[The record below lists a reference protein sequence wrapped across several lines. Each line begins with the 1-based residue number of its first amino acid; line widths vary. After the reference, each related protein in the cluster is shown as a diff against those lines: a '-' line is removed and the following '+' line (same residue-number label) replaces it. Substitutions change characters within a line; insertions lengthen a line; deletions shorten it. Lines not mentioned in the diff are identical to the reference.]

1 MCVRVVSATP
11 PSIAI
16 EALVLGGPEVMR
28 VVLVRLRTLRYTT
41 GVAAEQTMASGK
53 SNEDFRRRRLS
64 LVDQDPANLAKAAAA
79 MQVSPAGTSKPK
91 ARRLSVS
98 PEMGQKSVVPVSF
111 NPELCG
117 TYSCHGIEPMGA
129 TGAKAKIN
137 QDRGCVVTPFAE
149 PEDESF
155 LQALFCVYDGHGAS
169 GDKASEFTM
178 RKVADLVE
186 QKLTAGIKEP
196 EALRTAFLETDA
208 LLKADR
214 TIDAELSGTTAV
226 AMLLR
231 QTGSKREAWLAWV
244 GDSRAV
250 WAQPQPSE
258 KSGYKAQ
265 NLTEDQKPDT
275 PAEMARI
282 KQAGG
287 FVSPPEEEWGGPAR
301 VWIDAEMTL
310 PGLAM
315 ARSIGDHLVKTVGVI
330 ADPEVRAGA
339 TSMACESLE
348 GRDVSRARRHDAPS
362 CAPS

>member
-1 MCVRVVSATP
+1 
-11 PSIAI
+11 
-16 EALVLGGPEVMR
+16 
-28 VVLVRLRTLRYTT
+28 
-41 GVAAEQTMASGK
+41 MASGK

-64 LVDQDPANLAKAAAA
+64 LVDQDPATLAKAAAA

-149 PEDESF
+149 PEDGSYV
-155 LQALFCVYDGHGAS
+155 QALFCVYDGHGAS

-226 AMLLR
+226 A
-231 QTGSKREAWLAWV
+231 A
-244 GDSRAV
+244 
-250 WAQPQPSE
+250 
-258 KSGYKAQ
+258 Y
-265 NLTEDQKPDT
+265 
-275 PAEMARI
+275 
-282 KQAGG
+282 
-287 FVSPPEEEWGGPAR
+287 PPERSPFR
-301 VWIDAEMTL
+301 DMIDGSPVSMRIRDET
-310 PGLAM
+310 P
-315 ARSIGDHLVKTVGVI
+315 
-330 ADPEVRAGA
+330 VRIQVRMMLFG
-339 TSMACESLE
+339 SHS
-348 GRDVSRARRHDAPS
+348 SYRRGQR
-362 CAPS
+362 

>member
-1 MCVRVVSATP
+1 MEHVSQIATDAAPQNLSLEKPPLHLRALPLIRVLPGTSRVERFAATQHVKRRESAHTDLGVSLP
-11 PSIAI
+11 QQQAI
-16 EALVLGGPEVMR
+16 I
-28 VVLVRLRTLRYTT
+28 
-41 GVAAEQTMASGK
+41 MASGK

-64 LVDQDPANLAKAAAA
+64 LVDQDPAHLAQAAAA

-149 PEDESF
+149 PEDGSYV
-155 LQALFCVYDGHGAS
+155 QALFCVYDGHGAS

-250 WAQPQPSE
+250 WAQPQPTE

-282 KQAGG
+282 KKAGG

-330 ADPEVRAGA
+330 AEPEV
-339 TSMACESLE
+339 
-348 GRDVSRARRHDAPS
+348 
-362 CAPS
+362 